1 MTDRTLRL
9 LVVDDHPIVRE
20 GLRTLLAEESAIECI
35 GEAAS
40 GEEAVRLAQEARP
53 DVILM
58 DLMMPGM
65 DGVEAIR
72 RIRERDP
79 QMQIVALTSFSEE
92 QTVRSAIE
100 AGAVGY
106 LLKDVL
112 RDELLRAIRN
122 AAAGRPSLHPQ
133 AQRHLIQ
140 RVRRSGERS
149 PLDELTPRE
158 RGILERIARGQNN
171 KTIAGA
177 LQLSQG
183 TVKGHISRIFDKLGV
198 QDRTQAAL
206 LAVRLGLVC
215 LTEPE
220 AGP

>member
-1 MTDRTLRL
+1 MTTVPIRL

-20 GLRTLLAEESAIECI
+20 GLRTLLSEEPGIECVA
-35 GEAAS
+35 EAAS
-40 GEEAVRLAQEARP
+40 GEEAIRLLPEAQP

-72 RIRERDP
+72 RIRESDP
-79 QMQIVALTSFSEE
+79 GMQIVALTSFSEE
-92 QTVRSAIE
+92 QKVRSAIE

-112 RDELLRAIRN
+112 KDDLLRAIRN

-133 AQRHLIQ
+133 AQRHLMQ
-140 RVRRSGERS
+140 RVRRIEERS
-149 PLDELTPRE
+149 PLEHLTARE
-158 RGILERIARGQNN
+158 RGVLERIAMGQNN
-171 KTIAGA
+171 KSIALA

-183 TVKGHISRIFDKLGV
+183 TVKGHVSRIFDKLGV
-198 QDRTQAAL
+198 EDRTQAAL
-206 LAVRLGLVC
+206 LAVRLGLVP
-215 LTEPE
+215 LARTD
-220 AGP
+220 GPS